1 MEFSAQQ
8 IAAFVQGEIVG
19 DPNATVNTF
28 AKIEE
33 GKPGAIS
40 FLSNPKYAPYIY
52 DTEASIVL
60 VNRDFVPE
68 KPIKA
73 TLIKVDNAYETLA
86 KLLALYEQSK
96 PKRQGVSSLAS
107 IAESA
112 KIGKDVFIGAYA
124 VIDEGAVI
132 GDRTQIYPHTYVGKN
147 ATVGEDSLLYS
158 GVNVYHD
165 CQVGNHVTLHSG
177 VVIGADGFGFAPT
190 PNGYDKIP
198 QIGNVIIEDNVEIGA
213 NTCVDRA
220 TMGSTIVHKGVKLDN
235 LIQIAH
241 NDEIGANTVI
251 AAQTGI
257 AGSAKV
263 GEWCVLACQVGI
275 SGHITIG
282 NHVTLGP
289 QSGVISSIKD
299 NKTMMGSL
307 PIEDKGWFKVQAI
320 IRRLPEMYQEM
331 NALRKEINELKKK
344 EEERNG

>member
-1 MEFSAQQ
+1 MDFSAQQ

-19 DPNATVNTF
+19 DANATVNTF

-33 GKPGAIS
+33 GKPGSIT
-40 FLSNPKYAPYIY
+40 FLANPKYAPYIY

-86 KLLALYEQSK
+86 RLMTLYEQSK
-96 PKRQGVSSLAS
+96 PKSKGVADTAVV
-107 IAESA
+107 AESA

-124 VIDEGAVI
+124 VIDEGVVI
-132 GDRTQIYPHTYVGKN
+132 GNNTQIYPHTYVGKN
-147 ATVGEDSLLYS
+147 ARIGEGCLIYS
-158 GVNVYHD
+158 GVNIYHD
-165 CQVGNHVTLHSG
+165 CQLGNRVTLHSG
-177 VVIGADGFGFAPT
+177 VVIGGDGFGFAPT
-190 PNGYDKIP
+190 PNGYEKIP
-198 QIGNVIIEDNVEIGA
+198 QIGNVILEDDVEIGA

-241 NDEIGANTVI
+241 NVEVGANTVM

-257 AGSAKV
+257 AGSTKM
-263 GEWCVLACQVGI
+263 GEWCVMAGQVGI
-275 SGHITIG
+275 SGHLKIG

-289 QSGVISSIKD
+289 QSGAISSIPD
-299 NKTMMGSL
+299 GKTAMGTV
-307 PIEDKGWFKVQAI
+307 PIEDKGWFKVQI
-320 IRRLPEMYQEM
+320 LLKKLPDMYREL
-331 NALRKEINELKKK
+331 NALRKELDELKKDK
-344 EEERNG
+344 TQ

>member
-19 DPNATVNTF
+19 DANVTVNSF

-33 GKPGAIS
+33 GKSGSIT
-40 FLSNPKYAPYIY
+40 FLSNPKYEHFIY
-52 DTEASIVL
+52 GTEASIVL
-60 VNRDFVPE
+60 VNRDFIPE

-86 KLLALYEQSK
+86 KLMTLYEQSK
-96 PKRQGVSSLAS
+96 TQSKGIAS
-107 IAESA
+107 TAIIAESA
-112 KIGKDVFIGAYA
+112 QIGKDVYIGAYA
-124 VIDEGAVI
+124 VIDEGVVI
-132 GDRTQIYPHTYVGKN
+132 GDNTQIYPHTYVGKN
-147 ATVGEDSLLYS
+147 ARVGKGSLIYS
-158 GVNVYHD
+158 GVNIYHD
-165 CQVGNHVTLHSG
+165 CQIGNHVTLHSG

-190 PNGYDKIP
+190 PEGYNKIP

-251 AAQTGI
+251 AAQSGL
-257 AGSAKV
+257 AGSAKM
-263 GEWCVLACQVGI
+263 GEWCVIAGKVGI
-275 SGHITIG
+275 SGHLTIG

-289 QSGVISSIKD
+289 QSGIISSIPD
-299 NKTMMGSL
+299 GKTMIGSL
-307 PIEDKGWFKVQAI
+307 PMEDKAFFKMQAI
-320 IRRLPEMYQEM
+320 MRRLPDMYREL
-331 NALRKEINELKKK
+331 NALRKELDELKDKTH
-344 EEERNG
+344 

>member
-19 DPNATVNTF
+19 DANVTVNSF

-33 GKPGAIS
+33 GKPGSIT
-40 FLSNPKYAPYIY
+40 FLSNSKYEHFIY
-52 DTEASIVL
+52 GTEASIVL
-60 VNRDFVPE
+60 VNRDFIPE

-86 KLLALYEQSK
+86 KLMTLYEQSK
-96 PKRQGVSSLAS
+96 TQSKGIAS
-107 IAESA
+107 TAIIAESA
-112 KIGKDVFIGAYA
+112 QIGKDVYIGAYA
-124 VIDEGAVI
+124 VIDEGVVI
-132 GDRTQIYPHTYVGKN
+132 GDNTQIYPHTYVGKN
-147 ATVGEDSLLYS
+147 ARVGKGSLIYS
-158 GVNVYHD
+158 GVNIYHD
-165 CQVGNHVTLHSG
+165 CQIGNHVTLHSG

-190 PNGYDKIP
+190 PEGYNKIP

-251 AAQTGI
+251 AAQSGL
-257 AGSAKV
+257 AGSAKM
-263 GEWCVLACQVGI
+263 GEWCVIAGQVGI
-275 SGHITIG
+275 SGHLTIG

-289 QSGVISSIKD
+289 QSGIISSIPD
-299 NKTMMGSL
+299 GKTMMGTL

-320 IRRLPEMYQEM
+320 MKRLPDMYREL
-331 NALRKEINELKKK
+331 NALRKELDELKKDK
-344 EEERNG
+344 TQ

>member
-19 DPNATVNTF
+19 DANATVNSF

-33 GKPGAIS
+33 GKPGSIT
-40 FLSNPKYAPYIY
+40 FLSNPKYEHFIY
-52 DTEASIVL
+52 GTEASIVL
-60 VNRDFVPE
+60 VNRDFIPE
-68 KPIKA
+68 KPIKT

-86 KLLALYEQSK
+86 KLMTLYEQSK
-96 PKRQGVSSLAS
+96 TQSKGIAS
-107 IAESA
+107 TAIIAESA
-112 KIGKDVFIGAYA
+112 QIGKDVYIGAYA
-124 VIDEGAVI
+124 VIDEGVVI
-132 GDRTQIYPHTYVGKN
+132 GDNTQIYPHTYVGKN
-147 ATVGEDSLLYS
+147 ARIGEGSLIYS
-158 GVNVYHD
+158 GVNIYHD
-165 CQVGNHVTLHSG
+165 CQIGNHVTLHSG

-190 PNGYDKIP
+190 PEGYNKIP

-251 AAQTGI
+251 AAQSGL
-257 AGSAKV
+257 AGSAKM
-263 GEWCVLACQVGI
+263 GEWCVIAGQVGI
-275 SGHITIG
+275 SGHLTIG

-289 QSGVISSIKD
+289 QSGIISSIPD
-299 NKTMMGSL
+299 GKTMMGTL

-320 IRRLPEMYQEM
+320 MKRLPDMYREL
-331 NALRKEINELKKK
+331 NALRKELDELKKDK
-344 EEERNG
+344 TQ

>member
-1 MEFSAQQ
+1 MDFSAQQ

-19 DPNATVNTF
+19 DANATVNTF

-33 GKPGAIS
+33 GKPGSIT
-40 FLSNPKYAPYIY
+40 FLANPKYAPYIY

-86 KLLALYEQSK
+86 RLMTLYEQSK
-96 PKRQGVSSLAS
+96 PKSKGVADTAVV
-107 IAESA
+107 AESA

-124 VIDEGAVI
+124 VIDEGVVI
-132 GDRTQIYPHTYVGKN
+132 GNNTQIYPHTYVGKN
-147 ATVGEDSLLYS
+147 ARIGEGCLIYS
-158 GVNVYHD
+158 GVNIYHD
-165 CQVGNHVTLHSG
+165 CQLGNRVTLHSG
-177 VVIGADGFGFAPT
+177 VVIGGDGFGFAPT
-190 PNGYDKIP
+190 PNGYEKIP
-198 QIGNVIIEDNVEIGA
+198 QIGNVILEDDVEIGA

-241 NDEIGANTVI
+241 NVEVGANTVM

-257 AGSAKV
+257 AGSTKM
-263 GEWCVLACQVGI
+263 GEWCVMAGQVGI
-275 SGHITIG
+275 SGHLKIG

-289 QSGVISSIKD
+289 QSGAISSIPD
-299 NKTMMGSL
+299 GKTAMGTV
-307 PIEDKGWFKVQAI
+307 PIEDKGWFKVQVLLKK
-320 IRRLPEMYQEM
+320 LPDMYREL
-331 NALRKEINELKKK
+331 NALRKELDELKKDK
-344 EEERNG
+344 TQ

>member
-19 DPNATVNTF
+19 DANVTVNSF

-33 GKPGAIS
+33 GKPGSIT
-40 FLSNPKYAPYIY
+40 FLSNPKYEHFIY
-52 DTEASIVL
+52 GTEASIVL
-60 VNRDFVPE
+60 VNRDFIPE

-86 KLLALYEQSK
+86 KLMTLYEQSK
-96 PKRQGVSSLAS
+96 TQSKGIAS
-107 IAESA
+107 TAIIAESA
-112 KIGKDVFIGAYA
+112 QIGKDVYIGAYA
-124 VIDEGAVI
+124 VIDEGVVI
-132 GDRTQIYPHTYVGKN
+132 GDNTQIYPHTYVGKN
-147 ATVGEDSLLYS
+147 ARIGEGSLIYS
-158 GVNVYHD
+158 GVNIYHD
-165 CQVGNHVTLHSG
+165 CQIGNHVTLHSG

-190 PNGYDKIP
+190 PEGYNKIP

-251 AAQTGI
+251 AAQSGL
-257 AGSAKV
+257 AGSAKM
-263 GEWCVLACQVGI
+263 GEWCVIAGQVGI
-275 SGHITIG
+275 SGHLTIG

-289 QSGVISSIKD
+289 QSGIISSIPD
-299 NKTMMGSL
+299 GQNMIGSL
-307 PIEDKGWFKVQAI
+307 PMEDKAFFKMQAI
-320 IRRLPEMYQEM
+320 MRRLPDMYREL
-331 NALRKEINELKKK
+331 NALRKELDELKDKTH
-344 EEERNG
+344 

>member
-1 MEFSAQQ
+1 MDFSAQQ

-19 DPNATVNTF
+19 DANATVNTF

-33 GKPGAIS
+33 GKPGSIT
-40 FLSNPKYAPYIY
+40 FLAKPKYAPYIY

-86 KLLALYEQSK
+86 RLMTLYEQSK
-96 PKRQGVSSLAS
+96 PKSKGVADTAVV
-107 IAESA
+107 AESA

-124 VIDEGAVI
+124 VIDEGVVI
-132 GDRTQIYPHTYVGKN
+132 GNNTQIYPHTYVGKN
-147 ATVGEDSLLYS
+147 ARIGEGCLIYS
-158 GVNVYHD
+158 GVNIYHD
-165 CQVGNHVTLHSG
+165 CQLGNRVTLHSG
-177 VVIGADGFGFAPT
+177 VVIGGDGFGFAPT
-190 PNGYDKIP
+190 PNGYEKIP
-198 QIGNVIIEDNVEIGA
+198 QIGNVILEDDVEIGA

-241 NDEIGANTVI
+241 NVEVGPNTVM

-257 AGSAKV
+257 AGSTKM
-263 GEWCVLACQVGI
+263 GEWCVMAGQVGI
-275 SGHITIG
+275 SGHLKIG

-289 QSGVISSIKD
+289 QSGAISSIPD
-299 NKTMMGSL
+299 GKTAMGTV
-307 PIEDKGWFKVQAI
+307 PIEDKGWFKVQVLLKK
-320 IRRLPEMYQEM
+320 LPDMYREL
-331 NALRKEINELKKK
+331 NALRKELDELKKDK
-344 EEERNG
+344 TQ